1 MFIEESMRINLYI
14 LHILI
19 LPWICIQLSGQGR
32 FIPRAYIEAGIGVNL
47 AYFDV
52 GGGIPGISAQ
62 GGVLYDLAANWQLGA
77 NIGIHRARGTD
88 AGTSNDSRGYEFRS
102 NINEICAKGVYV
114 IRFKP
119 YPIKKWKTKWEP
131 RIYACLGLLQFQPKP
146 NVLLASQGNGDY
158 LTVAPFFSGGLG
170 IAYYLG
176 RDLSLLFEGGGNT
189 STSDYLEGF
198 SDPEN
203 LSIPDIY
210 LTMLVK
216 FIYKIPKIW
225 Q

>member
-1 MFIEESMRINLYI
+1 MFIEESMRIPLYI
-14 LHILI
+14 SLILC

-32 FIPRAYIEAGIGVNL
+32 FIPCAYIEAGTGVNL

-52 GGGIPGISAQ
+52 EGGLPGLSTQA
-62 GGVLYDLAANWQLGA
+62 GVLYDLAANWRLGA
-77 NIGIHRARGTD
+77 NFGIHRARGTD
-88 AGTSNDSRGYEFRS
+88 AGTSEASRGYEFRS
-102 NINEICAKGVYV
+102 NINEISAKGVYV
-114 IRFKP
+114 VRFKP

-131 RIYACLGLLQFQPKP
+131 RIFANLGLLQFQPKP
-146 NVLLASQGNGDY
+146 NVLMASQGNGDY

-189 STSDYLEGF
+189 STSDFLEGF

-203 LSIPDIY
+203 PSIPDIY
-210 LTMLVK
+210 LTILVK
-216 FIYKIPKIW
+216 FIYKIPKVW